1 MDIYKIALLGM
12 ISAILIIALKDQV
25 PVFTVII
32 SIVTGVLI
40 ILYVLPQIKEVVLE
54 LKSLV
59 DYAEIPDKYIK
70 ILLKV
75 IGISYISIFSSEI
88 CKDFGQANISEK
100 INFNNILLYASYI
113 RFSRKYFI
121 NTMKLRWYYE
131 KISINN
137 VICYHSM

>member
-59 DYAEIPDKYIK
+59 DYAGIPDKYIK

-75 IGISYISIFSSEI
+75 IGISIYPFFQVKYAKILDKQIFL
-88 CKDFGQANISEK
+88 K
-100 INFNNILLYASYI
+100 
-113 RFSRKYFI
+113 R
-121 NTMKLRWYYE
+121 
-131 KISINN
+131 
-137 VICYHSM
+137 

>member
-1 MDIYKIALLGM
+1 M
-12 ISAILIIALKDQV
+12 
-25 PVFTVII
+25 II

-100 INFNNILLYASYI
+100 IKFSGKILIIFCSMPVILDLVGNIL
-113 RFSRKYFI
+113 
-121 NTMKLRWYYE
+121 
-131 KISINN
+131 SIL
-137 VICYHSM
+137 

>member
-59 DYAEIPDKYIK
+59 H
-70 ILLKV
+70 
-75 IGISYISIFSSEI
+75 
-88 CKDFGQANISEK
+88 KDFAEGNR
-100 INFNNILLYASYI
+100 NFLYI
-113 RFSRKYFI
+113 HFFK
-121 NTMKLRWYYE
+121 
-131 KISINN
+131 
-137 VICYHSM
+137 

>member
-12 ISAILIIALKDQV
+12 ISAIIIIALKDQV

-100 INFNNILLYASYI
+100 IKFSGKILIIFCSMPVILDLVGNIL
-113 RFSRKYFI
+113 
-121 NTMKLRWYYE
+121 
-131 KISINN
+131 SIL
-137 VICYHSM
+137 

>member
-1 MDIYKIALLGM
+1 M
-12 ISAILIIALKDQV
+12 ISAILTIALKDQV

-59 DYAEIPDKYIK
+59 DYAGIPDKYIK

-75 IGISYISIFSSEI
+75 IGISYISEI

-100 INFNNILLYASYI
+100 IKFSGKILIIFCSMPVILDLVGNIL
-113 RFSRKYFI
+113 
-121 NTMKLRWYYE
+121 
-131 KISINN
+131 SIL
-137 VICYHSM
+137 

>member
-32 SIVTGVLI
+32 

-59 DYAEIPDKYIK
+59 DYAGIPDKYIK

-100 INFNNILLYASYI
+100 IKFSGKILIIFCSMPVILDLVGNIL
-113 RFSRKYFI
+113 
-121 NTMKLRWYYE
+121 
-131 KISINN
+131 SIL
-137 VICYHSM
+137 

>member
-59 DYAEIPDKYIK
+59 DYAGIPDKYIK
-70 ILLKV
+70 
-75 IGISYISIFSSEI
+75 
-88 CKDFGQANISEK
+88 
-100 INFNNILLYASYI
+100 ILLYASYI